1 MQNRND
7 SKRRTIMNTRK
18 LATITFAAVA
28 LTLMTAALL
37 SAAPL
42 EPGKELRQRA
52 YNAPIA
58 PHAFLKAHSEAWNDA
73 YFDKNTRTQPVLDI
87 PVTPHEKLRGGL
99 AEQQALNAIPQ
110 PRKIG
115 ARAHSDAWNNY
126 YFDRNVNTNITLH
139 AAEYVNPLLWRGGL
153 AKGAQSQFQ

>member
-1 MQNRND
+1 
-7 SKRRTIMNTRK
+7 MNTRK
-18 LATITFAAVA
+18 LVTITFAALA

-73 YFDKNTRTQPVLDI
+73 YFDKNTRTRPVLDI

-99 AEQQALNAIPQ
+99 AEQQALNAVPQ
-110 PRKIG
+110 PRKFT
-115 ARAHSDAWNNY
+115 AQAHSDAWNNY
-126 YFDRNVNTNITLH
+126 YFDRNVNAHITSH
-139 AAEYVNPLLWRGGL
+139 ATEYSSPSLRRGGL